1 LLSDLLSKLSNLSEP
16 IAVGIIG
23 AGMMGRGLYHQTA
36 ITPGITCVALADI
49 KLDRAISCVK
59 AAGHRFEIAETPEKA
74 AIAIGQQAVCVCSD
88 AELIVGAP
96 NVDVV
101 VDASTAIAASGRFA
115 ERAIL
120 NHKHIILMNAEIDL
134 IFGPYL
140 ASLAEREGVVYT
152 SCDGDQHGVIK
163 RLWDE
168 ATLWGMKPFFAG
180 NIKGFLDRYATPTTI
195 VPEADKRH
203 LDYHMAT
210 AFTDGTK
217 LCVEM
222 ALVANALGL
231 HTTIPGMRG
240 PQATHVK
247 EALTLFDLEAC
258 STNGGVVDYVL
269 GGEPGGGVF
278 VIGRCDDA
286 SQKRMLAYYKMGKG
300 PFYLFYRPYHLC
312 HIEATRSI
320 ADACLEGVS
329 LLKPDFGFQTNVYAY
344 AKRDLREGERLDG
357 IGGYTCYGM
366 IENASGPAL
375 NTGLPICLADG
386 ARLKRDMSKD
396 EKITLDNVECNQSG
410 DAWRLYDLAMQHSGA
425 DAG

>member
-1 LLSDLLSKLSNLSEP
+1 MSDLLSRLSNLSEP

-36 ITPGITCVALADI
+36 ITPGISCVALADI

-59 AAGHRFEIAETPEKA
+59 EAGHRFEIAETPEKA
-74 AIAIGQQAVCVCSD
+74 ASAIRQQAVCVCSD
-88 AELIVGAP
+88 AELIVSAP

-101 VDASTAIAASGRFA
+101 VDASTALAASGRFA

-120 NHKHIILMNAEIDL
+120 NHKHIILLNAEIDL
-134 IFGPYL
+134 TFGPYL
-140 ASLAEREGVVYT
+140 AHLAEREGVIYS
-152 SCDGDQHGVIK
+152 SCDGDQHGVIR
-163 RLWDE
+163 RLWNE
-168 ATLWGMKPFFAG
+168 AALWGMKPFLAG

-195 VPEADKRH
+195 IPEADKRH
-203 LDYHMAT
+203 LDYRMAT

-231 HTTIPGMRG
+231 HTTVPGMRG

-258 STNGGVVDYVL
+258 SSGSGVVDYVL

-286 SQKRMLAYYKMGKG
+286 AQKRMLAYYKMGNG

-312 HIEATRSI
+312 HIEAMRSI
-320 ADACLEGVS
+320 AEACLEGVS

-344 AKRDLREGERLDG
+344 AKRDLREGEHLDG
-357 IGGYTCYGM
+357 IGGYACYGM
-366 IENASGPAL
+366 IENASAP
-375 NTGLPICLADG
+375 NPNNGLPICLAAD
-386 ARLKRDMSKD
+386 ARLKRGVHKD
-396 EKITLDNVECNQSG
+396 EKIMLEHVECNHGG
-410 DAWRLYDLAMQHSGA
+410 DEWRLYDLAIQC
-425 DAG
+425 AGEPPE